1 MRSLISL
8 VLSLSLILTFCAP
21 ANATAQTSAAR
32 FRSLSDPSIPPYIE
46 DTLYQTLISKLDS
59 EDYFIENVSA
69 VYISQEYLDELAFNS
84 RSNVFFGYTLASLEA
99 QFQGNK
105 YVFTLGENNETVVEP
120 WVDYDDPFEK
130 VIQNVAIGTGVIL
143 VCVTV
148 SIVTAGTGA
157 AACSMIFAVAAKGSA
172 IGALSG
178 AALGGVSAGII
189 KCVQT
194 GNLNQALDAAILAGS
209 EGYKWGAITG
219 AISGGASEALALKG
233 ATLNGLT
240 MNEAAL
246 IQRESGYPL
255 SIIKEF
261 HSLGEYQ
268 VYREAGLFPHMVNNK
283 TALIRNIDFA
293 QKDAYGRTNLER
305 MLSGEAP
312 LDPRGVSY
320 ELHHVGQKNDSVFAI
335 LTQSE
340 HRGQGNFSRLH
351 ENLISSPVDHGVA
364 FEKAKRDF
372 WKDLGNT
379 ILTEDSYDY
388 FHH

>member
-46 DTLYQTLISKLDS
+46 DTLYQTLISELDS

-157 AACSMIFAVAAKGSA
+157 VACSMIFAVAAKGSA

-261 HSLGEYQ
+261 HSLSEYQ

-340 HRGQGNFSRLH
+340 HRGQGYFSKL
-351 ENLISSPVDHGVA
+351 EPV
-364 FEKAKRDF
+364 KKS
-372 WKDLGNT
+372 L
-379 ILTEDSYDY
+379 
-388 FHH
+388 